1 MRTQLS
7 SPLASQVKR
16 RIRAIWGVTDSHYW
30 YPLST
35 AVRPDVIAFDSDYIE
50 EDDQK
55 IKEIQQWI
63 LRRGADVVFELHED
77 LTLWQIDTDSL
88 DPCYDGR
95 YLERYWFD
103 QHMNWVIY
111 ASHESTISFAGNELI
126 TSLQS
131 SWPDWQEHLSVI
143 DHRFIE

>member
-7 SPLASQVKR
+7 SPLASQLKR

-35 AVRPDVIAFDSDYIE
+35 ARRPDVIAFDSDYID

-63 LRRGADVVFELHED
+63 LRQGADVVFELHED

-111 ASHESTISFAGNELI
+111 ASHESTISFGGNELI

-131 SWPDWQEHLSVI
+131 FWPDWQEHLSVI